1 MNWLK
6 LLRLYFPALLA
17 AFLSLICALIVS
29 SLSGNSMIR
38 GFRAGSGEQD
48 RGDDRLPHMRYN
60 QPRH

>member
-29 SLSGNSMIR
+29 SLAAI
-38 GFRAGSGEQD
+38 A
-48 RGDDRLPHMRYN
+48 
-60 QPRH
+60 